1 MLRRL
6 AMLAFFVVLTACG
19 DDGPSVARP
28 DQLALQIVRGDRQ
41 VARVADAPASQ
52 GVAGYSPA
60 ATVPDNIL
68 PEPLV
73 ARIVIDGQ
81 PPSAALSPG
90 DPLGP
95 SFAVL
100 PQGTA
105 VTFRVIQPDDPKGRH
120 CGTSFLDAGVPDDSG
135 YVTTFWE
142 RGTLAGECRMEVRL
156 VVDQMPRIDT
166 VFVATFEPGP
176 PTSFSFTAGYRGDPV
191 VIAQGDSLNLMSL
204 VRAGSD
210 IHGND
215 TSTDDLIATYSP
227 EWAWVIPTFLYQGG
241 AIVPGCYRDEDQL
254 LENGSGV
261 GWVVGGAPAPRES
274 ACTSDYLRSLDP
286 EYAVRVTIPEIGTS
300 AYVYVR
306 ISG

>member
-1 MLRRL
+1 MMRRVSVL
-6 AMLAFFVVLTACG
+6 ALALIIAACG

-52 GVAGYSPA
+52 SVAGYSPA
-60 ATVPDNIL
+60 ATLPDNIL

-100 PQGTA
+100 PPSTA

-120 CGTSFLDAGVPDDSG
+120 CGTSFLDSGVPDDSG

-142 RGTLAGECRMEVRL
+142 RGTYAGECRMEVRL
-156 VVDQMPRIDT
+156 VVDATPRIDT
-166 VFVATFEPGP
+166 VFVATFTPGP
-176 PTSFSFTAGYRGDPV
+176 PATFGGISYSAIAGDTVRLYQPDQEGTW
-191 VIAQGDSLNLMSL
+191 IAD
-204 VRAGSD
+204 RY
-210 IHGND
+210 GNEM
-215 TSTDDLIATYSP
+215 TWQYAVANYTP
-227 EWAWVIPTFLYQGG
+227 EW
-241 AIVPGCYRDEDQL
+241 QL
-254 LENGSGV
+254 LDTDLRESIAGPVWECSTRVLASGT
-261 GWVVGGAPAPRES
+261 GWTFPAP
-274 ACTSDYLRSLDP
+274 P
-286 EYAVRVTIPEIGTS
+286 ERFPQEYCIAVSFGGRHIGRFPLLVWP
-300 AYVYVR
+300 AD
-306 ISG
+306 

>member
-1 MLRRL
+1 MLRRVSVL
-6 AMLAFFVVLTACG
+6 ALALALAACG

-60 ATVPDNIL
+60 ATLPDNIL

-100 PQGTA
+100 PPGVA

-120 CGTSFLDAGVPDDSG
+120 CGASFLDSSVPDDSG
-135 YVTTFWE
+135 YVTTFWQ
-142 RGTLAGECRMEVRL
+142 RGTYAGECRMEVRL
-156 VVDQMPRIDT
+156 VVDATPRIDT

-176 PTSFSFTAGYRGDPV
+176 PATFGNISYSAIEGDTVRLYQPNQEGTW
-191 VIAQGDSLNLMSL
+191 IAD
-204 VRAGSD
+204 R
-210 IHGND
+210 HGNEM
-215 TSTDDLIATYSP
+215 TWQYAMANYTP
-227 EWAWVIPTFLYQGG
+227 EW
-241 AIVPGCYRDEDQL
+241 QL
-254 LENGSGV
+254 LDTDPWESIVGTLWKCSDRVLASGT
-261 GWVVGGAPAPRES
+261 GWTFPAPPERFPQEYCIAVS
-274 ACTSDYLRSLDP
+274 FNGTLIGRYSLLVWPAD
-286 EYAVRVTIPEIGTS
+286 
-300 AYVYVR
+300 
-306 ISG
+306 